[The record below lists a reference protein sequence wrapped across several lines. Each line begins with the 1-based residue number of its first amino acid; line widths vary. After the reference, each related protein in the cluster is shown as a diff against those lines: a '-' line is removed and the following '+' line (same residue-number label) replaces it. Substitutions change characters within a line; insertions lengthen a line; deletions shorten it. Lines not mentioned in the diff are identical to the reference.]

1 MRIAKKVLKWLG
13 IVLGGLLGVIVVAA
27 VVLYFI
33 AGSRL
38 NETYD
43 IDVAAVPVPTDDA
56 AIQRG
61 KHIAES
67 YALCI
72 GCHGDNL
79 QGDILEDIP
88 LVGTF
93 APTNLTKGLGG
104 IGGGYVNRCVTDIR
118 RRPSQPLSQR
128 RSHPRIERRDRRL
141 RSTQEPSDA

>member
-43 IDVAAVPVPTDDA
+43 IAVPVPTDDA

-88 LVGTF
+88 LVGNF
-93 APTNLTKGLGG
+93 APTNLTRGRGG
-104 IGGGYVNRCVTDIR
+104 IGESYTDIDFVR
-118 RRPSQPLSQR
+118 AIRHGVGPDGKPLLIMPS
-128 RSHPRIERRDRRL
+128 EYF
-141 RSTQEPSDA
+141 